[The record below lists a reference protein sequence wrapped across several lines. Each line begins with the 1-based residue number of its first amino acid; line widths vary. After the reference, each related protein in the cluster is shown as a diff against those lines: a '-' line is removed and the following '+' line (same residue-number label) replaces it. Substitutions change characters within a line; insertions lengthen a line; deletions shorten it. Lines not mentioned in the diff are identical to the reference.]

1 MNWLSLWFENPFL
14 MFFNVI
20 MLIGI
25 VLAIFSIQ
33 HLNRITKK
41 QKKRNAAMHKANT
54 HAE

>member
-41 QKKRNAAMHKANT
+41 EKKRNAAMHKTNT
-54 HAE
+54 HAG